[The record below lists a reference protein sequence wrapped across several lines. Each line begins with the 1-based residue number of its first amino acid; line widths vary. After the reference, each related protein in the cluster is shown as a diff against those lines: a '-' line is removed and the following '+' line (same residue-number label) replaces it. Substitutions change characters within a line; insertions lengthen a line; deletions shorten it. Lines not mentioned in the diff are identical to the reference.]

1 MSWHRLVI
9 KDAFRQLLG
18 RVLSALAGFLVIKI
32 MSPYLGPLRYG
43 DYSTILKYFAI
54 WSALADFWLYVIAVR
69 TLGRLRESN
78 PAKLASEYGKFI
90 GARFINIV
98 VVYTFALVLAYLLP
112 AYTSNPYL
120 IRWLPIGMA
129 FSATFM
135 AAGIVQ
141 LPLQLFWKM
150 EQLSI
155 GLVLARISQIGALAA
170 IIYRLYPQM
179 VFDWSPVSKIAFLAI
194 MGTVL
199 LSALTQFAYVFWQA
213 HKILP
218 INIQFSRPFIRNEIQ
233 SNRQYGLAY
242 CFSSF
247 HTLAVLILLSNYYP
261 TVQWFTYTGIR
272 ALALAL
278 IEIFLIVP
286 AALGNSLLHKIAS
299 YTAEQKRKSFGN
311 FLQLIWWIGCII
323 AVNLFIRSGDI
334 IRIVWGE
341 DFLWTSR
348 SNPGA
353 NQILPFLWV
362 VLALSFIKQVYN
374 YLFVAQEKQNVLL
387 WINVIWVI
395 IGLAVG
401 LWAIPHYGIIGGII
415 TQLTLEVAFVLG
427 SVWIA
432 YRHNTLPYISRI
444 KTWLVTII
452 ALLIAYGWY
461 IYIYPY
467 SHNIGQM
474 ILYAGIGNLTI
485 MAVSYKYIRN
495 LARWLTTQ

>member
-18 RVLSALAGFLVIKI
+18 RVLSALAGFLVIKM

-54 WSALADFWLYVIAVR
+54 RSALADFWLYVIAVR
-69 TLGRLRESN
+69 TLWRLRESN
-78 PAKLASEYGKFI
+78 PAKLAGEYGKFI

-120 IRWLPIGMA
+120 IRGLPIGMA

-155 GLVLARISQIGALAA
+155 GLVLARMIQIGALAI
-170 IIYRLYPQM
+170 IIYWLYPQM
-179 VFDWSPVSKIAFLAI
+179 VFDWSPISKIAFLAI

-199 LSALTQFAYVFWQA
+199 LSAITQLLYVLRQA

-218 INIQFSRPFIRNEIQ
+218 IKVQFSRPFIRNEIQ
-233 SNRQYGLAY
+233 SNRQYWLAY

-261 TVQWFTYTGIR
+261 TVQGFVYTGIR

-286 AALGNSLLHKIAS
+286 AALGNSLLHKIAAYNS
-299 YTAEQKRKSFGN
+299 EQKRRSFGH
-311 FLQLIWWIGCII
+311 FLQLIRRIGTII
-323 AVNLFIRSGDI
+323 AINLFVRSGDI

-348 SNPGA
+348 ENPGA
-353 NQILPFLWV
+353 NQILPFLGI

-387 WINVIWVI
+387 SINIVWVI
-395 IGLAVG
+395 IGLAIG

-432 YRHNTLPYISRI
+432 YKHNTLPYISRT
-444 KTWLVTII
+444 KTIIVTII
-452 ALLIAYGWY
+452 AAIIAYLGY

-467 SHNIGQM
+467 DHSFPTM
-474 ILYAGIGNLTI
+474 LLYAGIANLII
-485 MAVSYKYIRN
+485 MTLSYKYIRN
-495 LARWLTTQ
+495 LARWLTEQ